1 MDKYPGSIGTIGS
14 TTRLFCRV
22 HTLLHHCHYT
32 MKNSYKMR
40 NGRYVTLDSYR
51 RSYERRWNILS
62 VLLALL
68 IAAATGAAVVGV
80 DVTAPTAGPTTPA
93 HTTGP

>member
-1 MDKYPGSIGTIGS
+1 
-14 TTRLFCRV
+14 
-22 HTLLHHCHYT
+22 
-32 MKNSYKMR
+32 MR
-40 NGRYVTLDSYR
+40 NGRYVTLDSYH
-51 RSYERRWNILS
+51 RSHERRGNILC

-68 IAAATGAAVVGV
+68 IAAATGAAFVGV

>member
-1 MDKYPGSIGTIGS
+1 
-14 TTRLFCRV
+14 
-22 HTLLHHCHYT
+22 
-32 MKNSYKMR
+32 MR

-51 RSYERRWNILS
+51 RSHERRGNILC

-80 DVTAPTAGPTTPA
+80 DVTAPTAVPATPA

>member
-1 MDKYPGSIGTIGS
+1 
-14 TTRLFCRV
+14 
-22 HTLLHHCHYT
+22 
-32 MKNSYKMR
+32 MK

-51 RSYERRWNILS
+51 RSHERRGNILS

-80 DVTAPTAGPTTPA
+80 DVTAPTAGPTAPA

>member
-1 MDKYPGSIGTIGS
+1 MDKYPGSMGVTGS
-14 TTRLFCRV
+14 TTRLSCRV

-51 RSYERRWNILS
+51 RSYERRGNILS

-80 DVTAPTAGPTTPA
+80 DVTAPTAGPTAPA

>member
-1 MDKYPGSIGTIGS
+1 MDKYPGGIGTIGS
-14 TTRLFCRV
+14 TTRLSCRV
-22 HTLLHHCHYT
+22 HTLLHHCYYT
-32 MKNSYKMR
+32 MKNSYKME

-51 RSYERRWNILS
+51 RSYERRGNILS

>member
-1 MDKYPGSIGTIGS
+1 MDKYPGSIGVTGS
-14 TTRLFCRV
+14 TTRLSCRV
-22 HTLLHHCHYT
+22 HTLLHHCYYT
-32 MKNSYKMR
+32 MKNSYKMK

-51 RSYERRWNILS
+51 RSHERRGNILC

-80 DVTAPTAGPTTPA
+80 DVTAPTAVPTTPA

>member
-1 MDKYPGSIGTIGS
+1 
-14 TTRLFCRV
+14 
-22 HTLLHHCHYT
+22 
-32 MKNSYKMR
+32 MR

-51 RSYERRWNILS
+51 RSHERRGNILS

-80 DVTAPTAGPTTPA
+80 DVTAPTAGPTPPA

>member
-1 MDKYPGSIGTIGS
+1 
-14 TTRLFCRV
+14 
-22 HTLLHHCHYT
+22 
-32 MKNSYKMR
+32 MK

-51 RSYERRWNILS
+51 RSRTHENRWNILS

-68 IAAATGAAVVGV
+68 IAAVTGAAVVGV
-80 DVTAPTAGPTTPA
+80 DITAPTAGPTTPA

>member
-1 MDKYPGSIGTIGS
+1 
-14 TTRLFCRV
+14 
-22 HTLLHHCHYT
+22 
-32 MKNSYKMR
+32 MKNSYKMK

-51 RSYERRWNILS
+51 RSYERRGNILS
-62 VLLALL
+62 VLLVLL

-80 DVTAPTAGPTTPA
+80 DITAPTAGPTIPA